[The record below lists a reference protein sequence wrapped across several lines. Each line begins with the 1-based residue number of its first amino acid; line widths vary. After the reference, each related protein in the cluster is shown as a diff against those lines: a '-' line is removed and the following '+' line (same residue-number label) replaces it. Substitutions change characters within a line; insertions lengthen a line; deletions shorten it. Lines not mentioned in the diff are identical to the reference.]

1 MLYFDRLTSQKT
13 IAKTGS
19 IGIPFLTMKTHWA
32 NATMSAVL
40 FLVFAGIYLSIS
52 IYQNNYNL
60 FLPVWDVDHYLSIS
74 EVGYQVYPCT
84 PGVEYPAGK
93 ICGNA
98 GWYPFWPLVAKLF
111 RPLLG
116 GSSQLAFIG
125 LAFLF
130 TFLSFQLLYH
140 WLQRAYDRTTAT
152 LAAAA
157 LAFSPSGF
165 YLLSGFPY
173 ALFVLLFVLY
183 LHFYYYNN
191 FRFRMACLF
200 LTALGISLTYPTG
213 LLLVVIPLVGN
224 LRQRLREKGGLK
236 SASLWVRQIL
246 YILPFILGPLLLWS
260 FFYFKFDDFFLQL
273 HFQEKYQRTW
283 DFPLTVIFHSFS
295 HYPWHT
301 PENLTLLWYG
311 LAFLLFYPYR
321 VGTELFSFS
330 VIMFLFSPATGTTMS
345 LYRHY
350 LIIFP
355 LYLMMAASS
364 RPTWFKILYILSG
377 LAISLLELFPLFLNL
392 KLI

>member
-1 MLYFDRLTSQKT
+1 MQKT
-13 IAKTGS
+13 IAKRRS
-19 IGIPFLTMKTHWA
+19 IGIPFIAMKKFWA
-32 NATMSAVL
+32 NAAIPAAL

-52 IYQNNYNL
+52 IYNKNYNL
-60 FLPVWDVDHYLSIS
+60 FLPVWDIDHYLTIS
-74 EVGYQVYPCT
+74 EIGYQVYPCT

-98 GWYPFWPLVAKLF
+98 GWYPFWPLVVKIF

-130 TFLSFQLLYH
+130 TFLSFQLLYR
-140 WLQRAYDRTTAT
+140 WAQAAYDRLTAII
-152 LAAAA
+152 AVAA

-173 ALFVLLFVLY
+173 ALFILLFTLY
-183 LHFYYYNN
+183 LYLYYNEN
-191 FRFRMACLF
+191 IRFRMAALF
-200 LTALGISLTYPTG
+200 LIALGISLTYPTG
-213 LLLVVIPLVGN
+213 LLLLLIPLIGN
-224 LRQRLREKGGLK
+224 LRNRLREKSRLQ
-236 SASLWVRQIL
+236 SASFWLRQIL
-246 YILPFILGPLLLWS
+246 YALPFILGPLLLWS
-260 FFYFKFDDFFLQL
+260 YFYFKFDDFFLQL

-283 DFPLTVIFHSFS
+283 DFPLTVIFQSFT

-311 LAFLLFYPYR
+311 LAFFIFFPYR
-321 VGTELFSFS
+321 VGIELVSFS
-330 VIMFLFSPATGTTMS
+330 LVMFLFSPATGTTMS

-355 LYLMMAASS
+355 LYLMIAASP
-364 RPTWFKILYILSG
+364 RPRWFKMVYILLG
-377 LAISLLELFPLFLNL
+377 LAISLLKLFPLFLNL
-392 KLI
+392 RLI